1 MAVHRDVMDSDVTDG
16 EVTGGEVTALSIGG
30 LSRRTGVHLETVRY
44 YENIG
49 IMPAPPRS
57 AAGHRRYDREH
68 LKRLTF
74 VKRSRELGFTLKE
87 VRALL
92 ALVDGGDYTCG
103 EVQDL
108 TLKHLRDV
116 RDKIADLQRLEVT
129 LAEISD
135 KCARGTIP
143 DCPVIETLFRD

>member
-1 MAVHRDVMDSDVTDG
+1 MAAHKDVT
-16 EVTGGEVTALSIGG
+16 TLSIGA
-30 LSRRTGVHLETVRY
+30 LSKRTGVHLETVRY

-57 AAGHRRYDREH
+57 AAGHRRYDRDH

-116 RDKIADLQRLEVT
+116 RDKIADLQRMEVT

-135 KCARGTIP
+135 KCAKGTIP
-143 DCPVIETLFRD
+143 DCPVIETLFRN

>member
-1 MAVHRDVMDSDVTDG
+1 MAIHTDVTARDSQ
-16 EVTGGEVTALSIGG
+16 ESVTLSIGA
-30 LSRRTGVHLETVRY
+30 LSKRTGVHLETVRY

-57 AAGHRRYDREH
+57 PAGHRRYDREH

-87 VRALL
+87 IRALL

-103 EVQDL
+103 EVHEL
-108 TLKHLRDV
+108 TVSHLHDV
-116 RDKIADLQRLEVT
+116 REKIADLQRLETT
-129 LAEISD
+129 LAEISEQ
-135 KCARGTIP
+135 CADGTIP
-143 DCPVIETLFRD
+143 DCPFIETLFR

>member
-1 MAVHRDVMDSDVTDG
+1 MVIHGD
-16 EVTGGEVTALSIGG
+16 VTALSIGA
-30 LSRRTGVHLETVRY
+30 LSKRTGVHLETVRY

-49 IMPAPPRS
+49 IMPKPPRS
-57 AAGHRRYDREH
+57 PAGHRRYDQEH

-103 EVQDL
+103 VVQEL
-108 TLKHLRDV
+108 TLAHLHEV
-116 RDKIADLQRLEVT
+116 RRKIADLQRLEAT
-129 LAEISD
+129 LADISAQ
-135 KCARGTIP
+135 CADGTIP
-143 DCPVIETLFRD
+143 DCPFIETLFR

>member
-1 MAVHRDVMDSDVTDG
+1 MAAHKD
-16 EVTGGEVTALSIGG
+16 VTALSIGA
-30 LSRRTGVHLETVRY
+30 LSKRTGVHLETVRY

-49 IMPAPPRS
+49 IMPPPPRT
-57 AAGHRRYDREH
+57 AAGHRRYGQEH

-74 VKRSRELGFTLKE
+74 VKRSRELGFTLKD

-103 EVQDL
+103 EVHGL
-108 TLKHLRDV
+108 TQKHLHDV
-116 RDKIADLQRLEVT
+116 RDKIADLQRMEVT

-135 KCARGTIP
+135 KCAKGTIP
-143 DCPVIETLFRD
+143 DCPVIETLFRP

>member
-1 MAVHRDVMDSDVTDG
+1 MAPHKDVT
-16 EVTGGEVTALSIGG
+16 VLSIGG
-30 LSRRTGVHLETVRY
+30 LSKRTGVHLETVRY

-49 IMPAPPRS
+49 IMPKPPRS

-92 ALVDGGDYTCG
+92 ALVDGGDYTCA
-103 EVQDL
+103 EVHGL
-108 TLKHLRDV
+108 TLKHLHDV
-116 RDKIADLQRLEVT
+116 RDKIADLQRLEAT

-135 KCARGTIP
+135 KCAKGTIP
-143 DCPVIETLFRD
+143 ECPVIESLFR